1 MSNKVKT
8 RNITIQGLQVEFDNL
23 DPGTYELEVIEI
35 REQAIKGRE
44 DNNEA
49 INVAFKHESGKWIWR
64 LMPVFTPANESD
76 AAWFRMTTQ
85 SFLKALKVKSTTVD
99 LDSLIGKT
107 VKAKVSVRFNKG
119 YGEQNVIDTFLL
131 S

>member
-1 MSNKVKT
+1 MSKVKA
-8 RNITIQGLQVEFDNL
+8 RQITIPGLEVEFDNL
-23 DPGTYELEVIEI
+23 EPGKYELEVVEI

-64 LMPVFTPANESD
+64 LMPVFIPTNESD

-99 LDSLIGKT
+99 LDSLVGKT
-107 VKAKVSVRFNKG
+107 VQAKVSVRFNKG
-119 YGEQNVIDTFLL
+119 YGEQNVIDTFFV